1 MLEPGTWAFTHCS
14 HGALTG
20 VRDPCVTAAVLILC
34 CCFKVMGFLCLSKQT
49 SPLPMSVRKHK
60 VLASHFPWSLG
71 HGPAGS
77 RVWFAE
83 EHKTELCYT
92 EMRCE

>member
-1 MLEPGTWAFTHCS
+1 
-14 HGALTG
+14 
-20 VRDPCVTAAVLILC
+20 
-34 CCFKVMGFLCLSKQT
+34 
-49 SPLPMSVRKHK
+49 MSVRKHK

-77 RVWFAE
+77 SVWLAE